1 VCFRGDGFIS
11 RIYKRTSCHKNG
23 IPTSKSATS
32 ADAADFGIGLLTQIN
47 DNTKSSDVNENEQDD
62 LGRGLLDVGQVI
74 EMALPQT

>member
-1 VCFRGDGFIS
+1 VPVFRGDGFIS
-11 RIYKRTSCHKNG
+11 RIYKKRHLIKNG

-62 LGRGLLDVGQVI
+62 WGVGY
-74 EMALPQT
+74 